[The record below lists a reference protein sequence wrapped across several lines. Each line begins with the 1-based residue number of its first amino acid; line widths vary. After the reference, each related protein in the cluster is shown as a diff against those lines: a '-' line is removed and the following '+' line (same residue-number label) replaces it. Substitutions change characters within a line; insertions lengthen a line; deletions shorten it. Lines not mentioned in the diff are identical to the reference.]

1 MGSFFKSKKAG
12 YYLMIPALVLA
23 VLAFIFY
30 RSSLDTK
37 FGSLSVSAEITFVI
51 GIVLCALSLVLDY
64 REIKF
69 AAAAVLLYACLD
81 SISSQANY
89 ITNVL
94 VSIDGN
100 SFSTGFICA
109 SVFSLAAWI
118 LALIASKRTEPRL
131 VEKIAGCSGKE
142 AGNAESK

>member
-12 YYLMIPALVLA
+12 YYLMIPALVLS

-30 RSSLDTK
+30 KNSVDTK
-37 FGSLSVSAEITFVI
+37 FGSVSQAAVTTFII
-51 GIVLCALSLVLDY
+51 GIVLCALSLILDY

-69 AAAAVLLYACLD
+69 AACAVLFYACLD

-89 ITNVL
+89 ITNVV

-109 SVFSLAAWI
+109 SIFSVLTWI
-118 LALIASKRTEPRL
+118 IALIASKMTADRL
-131 VEKIAGCSGKE
+131 IEKLAGTGRKE
-142 AGNAESK
+142 A

>member
-1 MGSFFKSKKAG
+1 
-12 YYLMIPALVLA
+12 MIPALILS

-37 FGSLSVSAEITFVI
+37 FGTLSVSSEVTFVI
-51 GIVLCALSLVLDY
+51 GIVLCALSLVLDF

-100 SFSTGFICA
+100 SFSSGFICA
-109 SVFSLAAWI
+109 SVFSLSAWI
-118 LALIASKRTEPRL
+118 LAFIASKRTENRL
-131 VEKIAGCSGKE
+131 IERLAGVNGKE
-142 AGNAESK
+142 AGNE

>member
-1 MGSFFKSKKAG
+1 M
-12 YYLMIPALVLA
+12 LPALVFA
-23 VLAFIFY
+23 VLALIFY
-30 RSSLDTK
+30 LNSVDTK
-37 FGSLSVSAEITFVI
+37 FGSVSMSAEITFII
-51 GIVLCALSLVLDY
+51 GIVLCALSLFLDF

-69 AAAAVLLYACLD
+69 AACAVLLYACLD

-109 SVFSLAAWI
+109 GIFSLLAWI
-118 LALIASKRTEPRL
+118 LALIASKRTENRL
-131 VEKIAGCSGKE
+131 IEKIAGYGGKE
-142 AGNAESK
+142 AEK

>member
-30 RSSLDTK
+30 RNSLDTK
-37 FGSLSVSAEITFVI
+37 FGSVSASAEITFII
-51 GIVLCALSLVLDY
+51 GIVLCALSLILDF

-69 AAAAVLLYACLD
+69 IACAVLFYACLD

-109 SVFSLAAWI
+109 SVFAMSAWI
-118 LALIASKRTEPRL
+118 IALIASKMTKNRL
-131 VEKIAGCSGKE
+131 VEKLAGVTKE
-142 AGNAESK
+142 EA

>member
-1 MGSFFKSKKAG
+1 MV
-12 YYLMIPALVLA
+12 PALVLS
-23 VLAFIFY
+23 VLAFFFY

-37 FGSLSVSAEITFVI
+37 FGSLSVSAEVTFVI
-51 GIVLCALSLVLDY
+51 GMVLCALSLVLDY

-100 SFSTGFICA
+100 SFSTGFLCA
-109 SVFSLAAWI
+109 SIFSILAWI
-118 LALIASKRTEPRL
+118 LALVASKCTKNRL
-131 VEKIAGCSGKE
+131 IEKLAGVSGKE
-142 AGNAESK
+142 A